1 MPKISVGVLTLA
13 LLLAAAN
20 AASAQLISTKL
31 IGAWTLQSVVTTDVG
46 GNRTTP
52 YGRSPIGQIVYTD
65 TGRMGVH
72 QMNPDAELPDF
83 SGLTP
88 SVALAR
94 FAGTFFA
101 YWGTYTI
108 DARAETVT
116 HHLEGAM
123 DQTYIGTDQVRQ
135 FEFVGDD
142 TLLLTAVIDDELT
155 REAGLSGTTV
165 LTWERIR

>member
-1 MPKISVGVLTLA
+1 MTLA
-13 LLLAAAN
+13 LLLASAN
-20 AASAQLISTKL
+20 AAFAQPVSDKF
-31 IGAWTLQSVVTTDVG
+31 IGAWTLQSLVTTDAD
-46 GNRTTP
+46 GNETNP

-65 TGRMGVH
+65 TGRVALH

-88 SVALAR
+88 SVALSR
-94 FAGTFFA
+94 FAGSFFA

-108 DARAETVT
+108 DATAGTVT

-123 DQTYIGTDQVRQ
+123 DQTYMGTDQVRQ

-142 TLLLTAVIDDELT
+142 TLLLTTVVDVDDEFT
-155 REAGLSGTTV
+155 REAGLSGTNV
-165 LTWERIR
+165 LTWERVR